1 MVTSNAVFRAVA
13 DPTRRRIL
21 ARLRRAPLETGRI
34 ARAFPVSRP
43 AISRH
48 LRILVEAGLV
58 RRRRAGRRCFY
69 SLNAAPLK
77 AIDAWIALYRDSRA
91 RSSGG
96 RGDLS
101 SSPRR

>member
-1 MVTSNAVFRAVA
+1 MVTDRVFRAVA

-21 ARLRRAPLETGRI
+21 ARLRRAPVETGRI

-77 AIDAWIALYRDSRA
+77 AVDAWIALYRDSWA
-91 RSSGG
+91 RSPGARMRPSG
-96 RGDLS
+96 S
-101 SSPRR
+101 SRR